1 MKIKVTWNN
10 KSKLVNI
17 IEFAKLETLLQ
28 RLMQDYKVEVVNG

>member
-17 IEFAKLETLLQ
+17 IEFVKLEAILQ
-28 RLMQDYKVEVVNG
+28 RLMQDYKVEVVNA

>member
-10 KSKLVNI
+10 KIKIVNI
-17 IEFAKLETLLQ
+17 IEFVKLEALLQ